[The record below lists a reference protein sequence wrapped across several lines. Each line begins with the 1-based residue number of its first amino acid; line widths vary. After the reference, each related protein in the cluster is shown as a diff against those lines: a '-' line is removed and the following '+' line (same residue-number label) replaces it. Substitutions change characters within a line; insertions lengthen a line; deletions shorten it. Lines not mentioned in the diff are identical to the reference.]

1 MHHSGTV
8 DGNIVTSCAGSLGN
22 AVSSGA
28 LSGLSLATLIS
39 GHPGWIHPIHAC
51 GADSDSR

>member
-1 MHHSGTV
+1 VHHSGTV